1 MPEASGRDKERRTT
15 WGDEMSDASRNQ
27 PRSLGTLFGEV
38 KALSA
43 LAEAAGRH
51 IDLATQ
57 VREILGETLGS
68 YVSACNLRPDGT
80 LIVTATNPERAAR
93 LRFEAETILGA
104 CRKAFPAAGRVKA
117 SRVKVRVGTNQTA
130 PTGTG

>member
-1 MPEASGRDKERRTT
+1 
-15 WGDEMSDASRNQ
+15 MSDTSRNQ

-38 KALSA
+38 KALGA
-43 LAEAAGRH
+43 LAQAAERH
-51 IDLATQ
+51 ADLATQ
-57 VREILGETLGS
+57 VRAVLGEPLGS

-80 LIVTATNPERAAR
+80 LIMTAASPEQAAR
-93 LRFEAETILGA
+93 LRFEAETVLKA
-104 CRKAFPAAGRVKA
+104 CRRQFPAA

>member
-1 MPEASGRDKERRTT
+1 MPEASRPDKERRTARHNK
-15 WGDEMSDASRNQ
+15 MSDASRNQ
-27 PRSLGTLFGEV
+27 PRSLGALFGEV
-38 KALSA
+38 KALGA
-43 LAEAAGRH
+43 LAEAAERH

-57 VREILGETLGS
+57 VRTALGEPLGS

-80 LIVTATNPERAAR
+80 LIVTAANPERAAR

-104 CRKAFPAAGRVKA
+104 CRRRFPAA
-117 SRVKVRVGTNQTA
+117 SRVKVRTGTNQTA

>member
-1 MPEASGRDKERRTT
+1 
-15 WGDEMSDASRNQ
+15 MSDASRNQ
-27 PRSLGTLFGEV
+27 PRSLGVLFAEV
-38 KALSA
+38 QALGV
-43 LAEAAGRH
+43 LAAAAERH
-51 IDLATQ
+51 VDLATQ
-57 VREILGETLGS
+57 VRAALGEPLGS

-104 CRKAFPAAGRVKA
+104 CRRGFPAA
-117 SRVKVRVGTNQTA
+117 SRVKVRTGTNQTA